1 MNSPYSD
8 PTTNFGFQKV
18 PADKKNAL
26 VRDVFDSV
34 ATNYDLMNDLM
45 SFGIHR
51 LWKSSLLDWLN
62 PHPKKVLLDV
72 AGGTGDIAARY
83 RARGGGK
90 VFICD
95 INQAMLEAG
104 KTKIKK
110 EPASDTIEW
119 VCGDAEALPF
129 PDRSIDV
136 YTIAFG
142 LRNVTS
148 IQNAL
153 HEARRVLRPG
163 GRFLC
168 LEFST
173 PAIAFINPIYDAY
186 SFKILP
192 EIGHFVANDRD
203 AYKYLVESIRK
214 FPDQINLEQQ
224 INSAGLEKS
233 SYRNLSGG
241 IAAIHSAW
249 RL

>member
-34 ATNYDLMNDLM
+34 APNYDLMNDLM

-72 AGGTGDIAARY
+72 A
-83 RARGGGK
+83 
-90 VFICD
+90 
-95 INQAMLEAG
+95 
-104 KTKIKK
+104 
-110 EPASDTIEW
+110 ASDAIEW

-153 HEARRVLRPG
+153 YEAKRVLRPG

>member
-34 ATNYDLMNDLM
+34 APNYDLMNDLM

-104 KTKIKK
+104 KSKIKK

-142 LRNVTS
+142 LRNV
-148 IQNAL
+148 
-153 HEARRVLRPG
+153 P
-163 GRFLC
+163 
-168 LEFST
+168 
-173 PAIAFINPIYDAY
+173 
-186 SFKILP
+186 
-192 EIGHFVANDRD
+192 
-203 AYKYLVESIRK
+203 
-214 FPDQINLEQQ
+214 
-224 INSAGLEKS
+224 
-233 SYRNLSGG
+233 
-241 IAAIHSAW
+241 
-249 RL
+249 

>member
-1 MNSPYSD
+1 MSSD
-8 PTTNFGFQKV
+8 RTTNFGFQNV
-18 PADKKNAL
+18 PIERKNAL
-26 VRDVFDSV
+26 VRDVFNSV
-34 ATNYDLMNDLM
+34 APNYDLMNDLM

-51 LWKSSLLDWLN
+51 LWKSSLLDWLG

-83 RARGGGK
+83 RSRGGGK
-90 VFICD
+90 VIVCD
-95 INQAMLEAG
+95 INQSMIKAG
-104 KTKIKK
+104 KAKIEKK
-110 EPASDTIEW
+110 SDPDNIEW
-119 VCGDAEALPF
+119 ICGDAESLPVS
-129 PDRSIDV
+129 DRSVDA

-148 IQNAL
+148 IPNAL
-153 HEARRVLRPG
+153 REARRVLRPG

-168 LEFST
+168 LEFSK

-192 EIGHFVANDRD
+192 EIGDFVANDRN

-214 FPDQINLEQQ
+214 FPDQIDLEQH

>member
-1 MNSPYSD
+1 MSSD
-8 PTTNFGFQKV
+8 RTTDFGFQNV
-18 PADKKNAL
+18 PIERKNAL
-26 VRDVFDSV
+26 VRDVFNSV
-34 ATNYDLMNDLM
+34 APNYDLMNDLM

-51 LWKSSLLDWLN
+51 LWKSSLLDWLG

-72 AGGTGDIAARY
+72 AGGTGDIAALY
-83 RARGGGK
+83 RSRGGGK
-90 VFICD
+90 VFVCD
-95 INQAMLEAG
+95 INQSMLEAG
-104 KTKIKK
+104 KAKIEKK
-110 EPASDTIEW
+110 SGPKNIEW
-119 VCGDAEALPF
+119 VCGDAESLPIS
-129 PDRSIDV
+129 DRSVDA

-148 IQNAL
+148 IGNAL
-153 HEARRVLRPG
+153 REARRVLRPG

-168 LEFST
+168 LEFSK

-192 EIGHFVANDRD
+192 EIGNFVANDRN

-214 FPDQINLEQQ
+214 FPDQIDLEQQ
-224 INSAGLEKS
+224 INCAGLEKS

>member
-1 MNSPYSD
+1 MSSD
-8 PTTNFGFQKV
+8 RTTHFGFQNV
-18 PADKKNAL
+18 PIERKNAL
-26 VRDVFDSV
+26 VRDVFNSV
-34 ATNYDLMNDLM
+34 APNYDLMNDLM

-51 LWKSSLLDWLN
+51 LWKSSLLDWLG

-83 RARGGGK
+83 RSRGGGK
-90 VFICD
+90 VFVCD
-95 INQAMLEAG
+95 INQSMLEAG
-104 KTKIKK
+104 KEKIEKK
-110 EPASDTIEW
+110 SGSENIEW
-119 VCGDAEALPF
+119 ICGDAESLPVS
-129 PDRSIDV
+129 DRSVDA

-148 IQNAL
+148 IPNAL
-153 HEARRVLRPG
+153 REARRVLRPG

-168 LEFST
+168 LEFSK

-192 EIGHFVANDRD
+192 EIGDFVANDRN

-214 FPDQINLEQQ
+214 FPDQIDLEQH

>member
-1 MNSPYSD
+1 MSSD
-8 PTTNFGFQKV
+8 RTTNFGFQNV
-18 PADKKNAL
+18 PIEKKNAL
-26 VRDVFDSV
+26 VRDVFNSV
-34 ATNYDLMNDLM
+34 APNYDLMNDLM

-51 LWKSSLLDWLN
+51 LWKSSLLDWLG
-62 PHPKKVLLDV
+62 PHPTKVLLDV

-90 VFICD
+90 VFVCD
-95 INQAMLEAG
+95 INRSMLEAG
-104 KTKIKK
+104 KSKIEKK
-110 EPASDTIEW
+110 SSPENIEW
-119 VCGDAEALPF
+119 ICGDAESLPF
-129 PDRSIDV
+129 SDRSVDV

-148 IQNAL
+148 IRNAL
-153 HEARRVLRPG
+153 SEARRVLRPG

-168 LEFST
+168 LEFSK

-192 EIGHFVANDRD
+192 EIGNFVANDRN

-214 FPDQINLEQQ
+214 FPDQIDLEQH
-224 INSAGLEKS
+224 INSVGLEKS

>member
-26 VRDVFDSV
+26 VREVFDSV

-51 LWKSSLLDWLN
+51 LWKSSLLDWLS

-104 KTKIKK
+104 KAKIKK
-110 EPASDTIEW
+110 EPDSDTIEW

-192 EIGHFVANDRD
+192 EIGHFVASDRD